1 VQLAVTQLDSADPP
15 PHFRTPYS
23 PPQNILFGEKVV
35 TASCCFLGQ
44 DMKEVVAALADGLIK
59 VDDLITSRIALKDI
73 VAKGLHALVE
83 EQHHVKILVD
93 HEQS

>member
-1 VQLAVTQLDSADPP
+1 
-15 PHFRTPYS
+15 
-23 PPQNILFGEKVV
+23 
-35 TASCCFLGQ
+35 
-44 DMKEVVAALADGLIK
+44 MKEVVAALADGLIK